1 MRRTIMILALVAS
14 RASAVLFLPAI
25 FSDFMVLQGH
35 ASYDQRPFIYGD
47 ALPGDVVTIERKQPA
62 GHVDTYYATA
72 DESGAWISQLDPD
85 YFAASQNDLTITVV
99 SSSDTHDVRVFQHVA
114 YGDVFLCSGQSN
126 MNENVYASFDA
137 NETMAGSYPNLRLF
151 AVAEGGAETPQR
163 DLPLPATTGPNRTI
177 CTFGQFLVPDSQ
189 QVCNSW
195 QKADSPTVIGAFSA
209 ACFYAALSLSQQ
221 LTGGRVLG
229 LVHSSVSGTA
239 MHYWAPP
246 EALAA
251 CAAAP
256 PRAEGG
262 AVGVVGARNA
272 ADFPM
277 PPSIIYANSS
287 LFNAMINP
295 ISRFAIRGVW
305 WDQGESDMGLAPA
318 TFSCLFQAL
327 IESWRRRWRIGDF
340 AWVFAQ
346 LGAQDSSEWP
356 NYFVNTARGA
366 QAGSLPGA
374 PASTTN
380 TLGMSATYDIGDM
393 GSPYPPFHVHSRR
406 KKELGR
412 RLALAMEHVQYALQ
426 FPASAGAINLSA
438 SVNWSPPTLARI
450 EAAGGDALR
459 LVFATLDGAG
469 VNLTATAD
477 AWESCAA
484 SRDTVQL
491 SVDGV
496 AWVNAS
502 IALDGSTAVL
512 ATPVE
517 QGAYTLVRYAP
528 NLWPQCAVYA
538 VGNGLPV
545 IPFTAPVST
554 ATPTSP
560 SPTVAAPSS
569 RVVTPRVAGA
579 WAGGW
584 RGVDLPA
591 AATGAA
597 AVPPMGFN
605 SWSTWARFPT
615 FLHPSFNTQSPD
627 RRRLPLQRRRADP
640 AGRRRRLRLDRA
652 RRRWLPLR

>member
-1 MRRTIMILALVAS
+1 MRHIFSLLVAS
-14 RASAVLFLPAI
+14 ASAELFLPSI
-25 FSDFMVLQGH
+25 FSDYMVLQGH

-47 ALPGDVVTIERKQPA
+47 ALPGDVVTVERKQPS

-72 DESGAWISQLDPD
+72 DATGAWISQLDPD

-99 SSSDTHDVRVFQHVA
+99 ASSNTSDVRVFQHVV

-151 AVAEGGAETPQR
+151 SVAEGGSETPQR
-163 DLPLPATTGPNRTI
+163 DLPLPATSGPNRTI
-177 CTFGQFLVPDSQ
+177 CTFGQYPVPNSQ

-195 QKADSPTVIGAFSA
+195 QVADSPTVIGAFSA

-239 MHYWAPP
+239 MHQWAPP

-251 CAAAP
+251 CDAEP
-256 PRAEGG
+256 PRAEGARD
-262 AVGVVGARNA
+262 AV
-272 ADFPM
+272 DFPM
-277 PPSIIYANSS
+277 PPGITYFAGNSS

-305 WDQGESDMGLAPA
+305 WDQGESDMGLPPA
-318 TFSCLFQAL
+318 SFSCLFQAI

-346 LGAQDSSEWP
+346 LGAQDSNAWP

-380 TLGMSATYDIGDM
+380 TLGMSAAYDIGDM
-393 GSPYPPFHVHSRR
+393 GSPYPPYHVHSRR

-438 SVNWSPPTLARI
+438 SVNWSPPTLARV
-450 EAAGGDALR
+450 EAAGGGALR

-477 AWESCAA
+477 AWESCAS
-484 SRDTVQL
+484 SRDTVQV
-491 SVDGV
+491 SADGA

-502 IALDGSTAVL
+502 IALDGATAVL
-512 ATPVE
+512 ATPVAP
-517 QGAYTLVRYAP
+517 GTYAFLRYAP

-545 IPFTAPVST
+545 IPFTAPVAS
-554 ATPTSP
+554 AVR
-560 SPTVAAPSS
+560 VAEAPVVSVKS
-569 RVVTPRVAGA
+569 ARVVTPRVAGA

-584 RGVDLPA
+584 RGVPLPEA
-591 AATGAA
+591 RTGAA

-605 SWSTWARFPT
+605 SCV
-615 FLHPSFNTQSPD
+615 
-627 RRRLPLQRRRADP
+627 DP
-640 AGRRRRLRLDRA
+640 AQHSLSLGSATRS
-652 RRRWLPLR
+652 